1 MLLKVL
7 VAAVAA
13 GLLAQPLP
21 SRAAGAV
28 LPPVQAFMRTPAF
41 AQPRMSPD
49 GARIAA
55 LAEGAQ
61 GRRVLVVIEPADLK
75 KSRVVAAFSD
85 ADVGHFEWVNNGRLV
100 YTAADSDRGGAD
112 QYPPGLYAVD
122 ADGSDLRQLVDRQF
136 RGVVTGGRGAQ
147 DRALPFTTWLLAPT
161 RTRATDDVY
170 VVHYPIDVRS
180 WRPGAEWPD
189 PVLMRLD
196 TRTGRATPA
205 ARGTPPGQGTWLID
219 ANDEP
224 RVAVR
229 QRDGV
234 IRVYQRIGDGT
245 EWQEL
250 LQFPAIGGEGFR
262 PHLIRPDGKYL
273 VTARRGRDTEA
284 LYVYDPATRQFE
296 AEPLV
301 SVAGFDHTGGVI
313 TGGKAGE
320 QFLGV
325 RVDADAPATVWVAP
339 RYRRL
344 QELIDARLTG
354 RVNLLTVAE
363 APDARY
369 AMVES
374 FSDRVPPT
382 YFIAAVDSGEL
393 TQIARAYPDIEP
405 DRMGRV
411 RFERIAARDG
421 LSIPTYIT
429 SPAGAGNQ
437 PLPTVVVV
445 HGGPWVR
452 GGRYG
457 WRPDAQFLAS
467 RGYRVLAPDF
477 RGSLGYGFRHFQA
490 GWKQWGGTMQDDL
503 LDVVQWA
510 VKQQLT
516 DPQRVC
522 VLGASYGG
530 YAALMAL
537 ARDGDTFRCG
547 ASYAGVTDIGLM
559 FTANWT
565 DMTDSV
571 RRYSLRPLVGDPVA
585 DADALKAASPL
596 HNAARIQR
604 PLLLA
609 HGTHDLRV
617 PLEHGRR
624 FREALARTN
633 PAVEWA
639 EYGDEGH
646 SLGRMDNRVDF
657 WQRVEAFLA
666 RQLGA
671 AAN

>member
-7 VAAVAA
+7 LPAIAAVLIVHTAPGHAA
-13 GLLAQPLP
+13 E
-21 SRAAGAV
+21 AA
-28 LPPVQAFMRTPAF
+28 LPPIKSFMHTPAF
-41 AQPRMSPD
+41 VQPRMSPD
-49 GARIAA
+49 GRLIAA
-55 LAEGAQ
+55 LVEGAG
-61 GRRVLVVIEPADLK
+61 GRRVLLVIDPADVK
-75 KSRVVAAFSD
+75 KSRIVAAFSD
-85 ADVGHFEWVNNGRLV
+85 ADVGRFEWVNNERLV
-100 YTAADSDRGGAD
+100 YSASDGDRGGAD
-112 QYPPGLYAVD
+112 QYPPGLFAVD
-122 ADGSDLRQLVDRQF
+122 ADGSDARQLVDRQF
-136 RGVVTGGRGAQ
+136 RGVITGGRSAQ
-147 DRALPFTTWLLAPT
+147 DRSLPFTTWLLGPT
-161 RTRATDDVY
+161 RTHASDDVF
-170 VVHYPIDVRS
+170 VIHYPIDVRS
-180 WRPGAEWPD
+180 FHPGMEWPD

-196 TRTGRATPA
+196 TRTGRATPTG
-205 ARGTPPGQGTWLID
+205 RGTPPGQGTWLID

-234 IRVYQRIGDGT
+234 IRVYQRVGDGT

-250 LQFPAIGGEGFR
+250 LQFPAIGGGGFT
-262 PHLIRPDGKYL
+262 PHAIRPDGKYL

-284 LYVYDPATRQFE
+284 LYVYDPATRQFD

-325 RVDADAPATVWVAP
+325 RIDADAPATVWVAP

-344 QELIDARLTG
+344 QELIDAKLPG
-354 RVNLLTVAE
+354 RVNLLSVAE

-369 AMVES
+369 AVVES
-374 FSDRVPPT
+374 FSDRIPPT

-393 TQIARAYPDIEP
+393 TQIARAYPDVDP
-405 DRMGRV
+405 KQMGRV

-421 LSIPTYIT
+421 LPIPTYIT
-429 SPAGAGNQ
+429 SPAAAGDK
-437 PLPTVVVV
+437 PLPTVVLV

-457 WRPDAQFLAS
+457 WQPQAQFLAS
-467 RGYRVLAPDF
+467 RGYRVLQPDF
-477 RGSLGYGFRHFQA
+477 RGSLGYGFKHFQA
-490 GWKQWGGTMQDDL
+490 GWKQWGKTMQDDL
-503 LDVVQWA
+503 VDVTRWA
-510 VKQQLT
+510 VAQGLT

-522 VLGASYGG
+522 VMGSSYGG
-530 YAALMAL
+530 YAMLMAL

-547 ASYAGVTDIGLM
+547 VSYAGVTDIGLM
-559 FTANWT
+559 YTANWS
-565 DMTDSV
+565 DMTESV
-571 RRYSLRPLVGDPVA
+571 RRYSLRPLIGDPVA

-596 HNAARIQR
+596 YNADRIKQ
-604 PLLLA
+604 PLLLM

-617 PLEHGRR
+617 PLEHGRK

-639 EYGDEGH
+639 QYGDEGH

-666 RQLGA
+666 RNLGA